1 MWYCFALVV
10 SIFLHQLKL
19 QIMNIN
25 RLLTIILFSGATI
38 SLSSC
43 SKEGCTDP
51 NASNYDADAKTSN
64 NDLCEYNYDVPET
77 YVFTDADGNSTV
89 SYSGQTARMDMLS
102 EMVTYLK
109 SANGSKSSPATLDA
123 STLLAMY
130 DNSYTGWTD
139 QSLVGNGKQLKSKT
153 ALADAGVQAMFE
165 GWMNDAAT
173 ASPDQT
179 GSYLQAA
186 SGVEWT
192 QMIEKG
198 LMGACFAS
206 QMTSNYLGGIEGD
219 DNEVAVDAA
228 NGKYYTE
235 MEHHWDEAYG
245 YFTDAVDYPANGTD
259 RFWGKYANKSY
270 LEDNLG
276 SATDIS
282 TAFRTGRAALSAHNT
297 ADALAQRDII
307 VAEVKQMQAGMAI
320 HYLND
325 VKTKV
330 ADGADQSA
338 INHSMSEALA
348 FIFGIQFISE
358 TPDMSTADVMALV
371 SQIEPAVADFT
382 MNLTLINDAI
392 NQVAAATGLESV
404 KDLL

>member
-1 MWYCFALVV
+1 MNKILSKIALGSMV
-10 SIFLHQLKL
+10 I
-19 QIMNIN
+19 
-25 RLLTIILFSGATI
+25 LLAA
-38 SLSSC
+38 SC

-51 NASNYDADAKTSN
+51 NASNYDANAGTTN
-64 NDLCEYNYDVPET
+64 NDLCEYNYDVPST
-77 YVFTDADGNSTV
+77 YAFTDADGNNTV
-89 SYSGQTARMDMLS
+89 SYGGQTARMDMLS

-109 SANGSKSSPATLDA
+109 SANGSNATPATLDA

-153 ALADAGVQAMFE
+153 ALADAGIQAMFE
-165 GWMNDAAT
+165 AWMSTAASS
-173 ASPDQT
+173 SPSNT
-179 GSYLQAA
+179 TSYLQ
-186 SGVEWT
+186 SSTGLEWT

-206 QMTSNYLGGIEGD
+206 QMTSNYLAGIEAD
-219 DNEVAVDAA
+219 DNETAVDAD
-228 NGKYYTE
+228 NGKFYTE

-245 YFTDAVDYPANGTD
+245 YFTDAVDYPTNGTD

-297 ADALAQRDII
+297 ADALVQRDII
-307 VAEVKQMQAGMAI
+307 IAEVKQMQAGMAI

-325 VKTKV
+325 VKSKV
-330 ADGADQSA
+330 SSGADQSA

-348 FIFGIQFISE
+348 FLFGMQFISE
-358 TPDMSTADVMALV
+358 TPDMNSSDVMAYV
-371 SQIEPAVADFT
+371 STIESDVASYAS
-382 MNLTLINDAI
+382 NLIEINTLIDAI
-392 NQVAAATGLESV
+392 ASASGLESV
-404 KDLL
+404 KNNL

>member
-1 MWYCFALVV
+1 MNKILSKIALGSMV
-10 SIFLHQLKL
+10 I
-19 QIMNIN
+19 
-25 RLLTIILFSGATI
+25 LLAA
-38 SLSSC
+38 SC

-51 NASNYDADAKTSN
+51 NASNYDANAGTTN
-64 NDLCEYNYDVPET
+64 NDLCEYNYDVPST
-77 YVFTDADGNSTV
+77 YTFTDADGNSTV

-109 SANGSKSSPATLDA
+109 SANGSNATPATLDA

-153 ALADAGVQAMFE
+153 ALADAGIQAMFE
-165 GWMNDAAT
+165 AWMTTAANS
-173 ASPDQT
+173 SPSNT
-179 GSYLQAA
+179 TSYLQ
-186 SGVEWT
+186 SSTGLEWT

-206 QMTSNYLGGIEGD
+206 QMTSNYLAGIEAD
-219 DNEVAVDAA
+219 DNETAVDAD
-228 NGKYYTE
+228 NGKFYTE

-245 YFTDAVDYPANGTD
+245 YFTDAVDYPTNGTD

-297 ADALAQRDII
+297 ADALVQRDII
-307 VAEVKQMQAGMAI
+307 IAEVKQMQAGMAI

-325 VKTKV
+325 VKSKV
-330 ADGADQSA
+330 SSGADQSA

-348 FIFGIQFISE
+348 FLFGMQFISE
-358 TPDMSTADVMALV
+358 TPDMNSSDVMAYV
-371 SQIEPAVADFT
+371 STIESDVASYAS
-382 MNLTLINDAI
+382 NLTEINTLIDAI
-392 NQVAAATGLESV
+392 ASASGLESV
-404 KDLL
+404 KNNL

>member
-1 MWYCFALVV
+1 MWYCFALAV

-109 SANGSKSSPATLDA
+109 SANGSNSSPATLDA

-245 YFTDAVDYPANGTD
+245 YFTDACLLYTSPSPRD
-259 RFWGKYANKSY
+259 
-270 LEDNLG
+270 
-276 SATDIS
+276 
-282 TAFRTGRAALSAHNT
+282 TA
-297 ADALAQRDII
+297 
-307 VAEVKQMQAGMAI
+307 
-320 HYLND
+320 
-325 VKTKV
+325 
-330 ADGADQSA
+330 
-338 INHSMSEALA
+338 
-348 FIFGIQFISE
+348 
-358 TPDMSTADVMALV
+358 
-371 SQIEPAVADFT
+371 
-382 MNLTLINDAI
+382 
-392 NQVAAATGLESV
+392 
-404 KDLL
+404 

>member
-1 MWYCFALVV
+1 MKF
-10 SIFLHQLKL
+10 
-19 QIMNIN
+19 N
-25 RLLTIILFSGATI
+25 RILTIMFFSGATAA
-38 SLSSC
+38 LSSC

-64 NDLCEYNYDVPET
+64 NDLCEYNYSVPET
-77 YVFTDADGNSTV
+77 YVFSDMNGNNTV

-109 SANGSKSSPATLDA
+109 SANGSNSSPATLDA
-123 STLLAMY
+123 STLIAMY
-130 DNSYTGWTD
+130 DNSYTGWNNN
-139 QSLVGNGKQLKSKT
+139 SLVGNGKQLKSKT
-153 ALADAGVQAMFE
+153 ALNDAGIQDMFE
-165 GWMNDAAT
+165 AWMNAAAA

-179 GSYLQAA
+179 GSYLQD
-186 SGVEWT
+186 STGIEWT

-206 QMTSNYLGGIEGD
+206 QMTSNYLAGIEAD
-219 DNEVAVDAA
+219 DNENPVDADA
-228 NGKYYTE
+228 GKYYTQ

-245 YFTDAVDYPANGTD
+245 YFTDAPDYPTNGTN

-282 TAFRTGRAALSAHNT
+282 TAFRTGRAAISSHNIP
-297 ADALAQRDII
+297 AALEQRDII
-307 VAEVKQMQAGMAI
+307 ISEVKQMQAGMAI

-325 VKTKV
+325 VKSKV
-330 ADGADQSA
+330 SSGTDQSA

-358 TPDMSTADVMALV
+358 TPDMSNAEVMSLV
-371 SQIEPAVADFT
+371 NQIEPGVADFS
-382 MNLTLINDAI
+382 MNIMSINSFIDQIAT
-392 NQVAAATGLESV
+392 ATGLESV

>member
-1 MWYCFALVV
+1 MNKILSKIALGSMV
-10 SIFLHQLKL
+10 IFL
-19 QIMNIN
+19 
-25 RLLTIILFSGATI
+25 AA
-38 SLSSC
+38 SC

-51 NASNYDADAKTSN
+51 NASNYDANAGTTN
-64 NDLCEYNYDVPET
+64 NDLCEYNYDVPST
-77 YVFTDADGNSTV
+77 YAFTDAYGNNTV
-89 SYSGQTARMDMLS
+89 SYGGQTARMDMLS

-109 SANGSKSSPATLDA
+109 SANGSNATPATLDA

-153 ALADAGVQAMFE
+153 ALADAGIQAMFE
-165 GWMNDAAT
+165 AWMSTAASS
-173 ASPDQT
+173 SPSNT
-179 GSYLQAA
+179 TSYLQ
-186 SGVEWT
+186 SSTGLEWT

-206 QMTSNYLGGIEGD
+206 QMTSNYLAGIEAD
-219 DNEVAVDAA
+219 DNETAVDAD
-228 NGKYYTE
+228 NGKFYTE

-245 YFTDAVDYPANGTD
+245 YFTDAVDYPTNGTD

-297 ADALAQRDII
+297 ADALVQRDII
-307 VAEVKQMQAGMAI
+307 ITEVKQMQAGMAI

-325 VKTKV
+325 VKSKV
-330 ADGADQSA
+330 SSGADQSA

-348 FIFGIQFISE
+348 FLFGMQFISE
-358 TPDMSTADVMALV
+358 TPDMNSSDVMAYV
-371 SQIEPAVADFT
+371 STIESDVASYAS
-382 MNLTLINDAI
+382 NLTEINTLIDAI
-392 NQVAAATGLESV
+392 ASASGLESV
-404 KDLL
+404 KNNL

>member
-1 MWYCFALVV
+1 MNKIFSKIALGSLV
-10 SIFLHQLKL
+10 
-19 QIMNIN
+19 
-25 RLLTIILFSGATI
+25 ILFAA
-38 SLSSC
+38 SC

-102 EMVTYLK
+102 EMVSYLK
-109 SANGSKSSPATLDA
+109 SANGSNATPATLDA
-123 STLLAMY
+123 ATLLAMY
-130 DNSYTGWTD
+130 DNSYTGWSD
-139 QSLVGNGKQLKSKT
+139 QNLVGNGKQLKSKT
-153 ALADAGVQAMFE
+153 ALNDAGVQAMFE
-165 GWMNDAAT
+165 GWMNDAAA

-228 NGKYYTE
+228 NGKFYTE

-325 VKTKV
+325 VKTKLG
-330 ADGADQSA
+330 DNADQSA

-358 TPDMSTADVMALV
+358 TPDMSTSEVMALV
-371 SQIEPAVADFT
+371 SQIEPAVAGFT
-382 MNLTLINDAI
+382 MSLQSINAVIDE
-392 NQVAAATGLESV
+392 VANKTGLNDV

>member
-1 MWYCFALVV
+1 
-10 SIFLHQLKL
+10 
-19 QIMNIN
+19 
-25 RLLTIILFSGATI
+25 
-38 SLSSC
+38 
-43 SKEGCTDP
+43 
-51 NASNYDADAKTSN
+51 
-64 NDLCEYNYDVPET
+64 
-77 YVFTDADGNSTV
+77 
-89 SYSGQTARMDMLS
+89 MDMLS

-109 SANGSKSSPATLDA
+109 SANGSNTSPATLDA

-153 ALADAGVQAMFE
+153 ALADAGFQAMFE
-165 GWMNDAAT
+165 GWMNDAAA

-371 SQIEPAVADFT
+371 SQIEPAVAGFT
-382 MNLTLINDAI
+382 MSLTSINAVID
-392 NQVAAATGLESV
+392 QVAAATGLESV